1 VGGTVSLDGMT
12 ANDEENE
19 KSLYGVLANNE
30 EQYDRFETKETLS
43 SAMQDFSDEER
54 ALVKYRFVDGLSQ
67 SETAFRLGGKSQMYV
82 SRLERKLL
90 EKLKDRLKDAF
101 S

>member
-1 VGGTVSLDGMT
+1 
-12 ANDEENE
+12 
-19 KSLYGVLANNE
+19 
-30 EQYDRFETKETLS
+30 
-43 SAMQDFSDEER
+43 MQDFSDEER